1 MNAQRD
7 LWFEDFRIDRRNRE
21 MRRGSRVV
29 ALRPKSFAVLQ
40 YLAENPG
47 RLVTQAELIKAVWG
61 STVVSDG
68 LLRSYIMDVRQAL
81 DDDASNPRFIETLPR
96 RGIRFLPKVT
106 EASGSDDSALD
117 PNVLVSSAPSPE
129 LIGRDQEL
137 GSLDRLMTAALAG
150 KRQMVFIAGE
160 AGIGKTA
167 LLQVF
172 LDKISA
178 AGDARVVC
186 GHCVEQF
193 GTREAYL
200 PIFDALGRLC
210 SDEPASGALT
220 VVAQYAPSWLVQM
233 PGLVSGDQLQ
243 ILQKKIQG
251 TTQARMLGE
260 FCEALEALAADQLLV
275 LGLEDLH
282 WTDVATLDLLSIVAR
297 RDHRARLM
305 VVGTYRPADV
315 VVSNH
320 PLRTVLGD
328 LQAHRQ
334 CTVLMP
340 ENLTEDDVDMYLGH
354 RFPAHEFPPKLK
366 QLIHRNTIGNPLFVR
381 AIVDEFVR
389 DKLIDRRDGRWQ
401 LTGDV
406 QKVDGGKSASLRQ
419 LIEGQLSRL
428 SVNEQRLLEAA
439 AVVGSAFDSDLV
451 AAALE
456 TDPVEAEEQCDGLAQ
471 RHQILRTAQEHSDE
485 RGGGHSRYEFIH
497 DLYRNAAFNQS
508 SQGRR
513 RHWSRRIAEKMAADL
528 GDRADE
534 AATELAYY
542 FEQAGMP
549 SMGAQYC
556 AVAGERASRQFAN
569 AEAVGHFRR
578 GMELLKGQPASKER
592 DAIELRLQVGIAAP
606 LVAREGYR
614 SEEVVAALSRAWELN
629 ETLGDG
635 PQSFAALRA
644 LYELLMG
651 RSDYVRTF
659 ELCDKLDLVAQRERD
674 PYLAAEALRL
684 RGISALFLGKLGE
697 SKAVLTQSIDV
708 FRRERGVSKV
718 LAPDDPEVSSA
729 CTLSLALWMLGY
741 PEQAL
746 NWTQEALNRAN
757 ALDAQF
763 SIAIAH
769 CFRAILM
776 RFLRNYTATQEEA
789 DKAIAICDK
798 FGFGYWGAQASLER
812 GWAIA
817 MQGRASDGIEEIQSV
832 LNSVSMGVGG
842 SLTKLAEAY
851 LHVGKIREGLDAVDQ
866 ALKFVLEHKE
876 AAWEPELYR
885 LKGELLMERS
895 AAKAGKRGGDIDQAE
910 RALLTAIE
918 RARQNEARSFELRA
932 AMGLHRLWSK
942 NGKPTEA
949 RRIVADVYDRFS
961 EGFGTPDLVEA
972 RRMLRKQ

>member
-1 MNAQRD
+1 MSAQRG
-7 LWFEDFRIDRRNRE
+7 LWFEDFRLDRRNQE
-21 MRRGSRVV
+21 VRRGPRVI
-29 ALRPKSFAVLQ
+29 ALRPKSFAVLRF
-40 YLAENPG
+40 LAENPG
-47 RLVTQAELIKAVWG
+47 RLITPAELLKAVWG

-96 RGIRFLPKVT
+96 RGFRFLPKVT
-106 EASGSDDSALD
+106 EASVPDDGKLEPKA
-117 PNVLVSSAPSPE
+117 PVSSAPSPE

-137 GSLDRLMTAALAG
+137 SSLERLMTAALRG

-167 LLQVF
+167 LLQAF
-172 LDKISA
+172 LDNISA

-200 PIFDALGRLC
+200 PIFDALSRLC
-210 SDEPASGALT
+210 TDGPAGEALT
-220 VVAQYAPSWLVQM
+220 AVAQYAPSWLAQM

-243 ILQKKIQG
+243 TLQKRIQG

-315 VVSNH
+315 VLSNH
-320 PLRTVLGD
+320 PLRAVLGD

-340 ENLTEDDVDMYLGH
+340 ENLTENDVDIYLSH

-366 QLIHRNTIGNPLFVR
+366 QLIHRNTIGNPLFVS

-389 DKLIDRRDGRWQ
+389 DKLIDHRDGRWR

-406 QKVDGGKSASLRQ
+406 EKVDGGKSVSIRQ

-428 SVNEQRLLEAA
+428 SANEQRLLEVA
-439 AVVGSAFDSDLV
+439 AVVGSTFDSDLV

-456 TDPVEAEEQCDGLAQ
+456 IDPVEAEERCDGLAHRQ
-471 RHQILRTAQEHSDE
+471 QILRTAEERSDE
-485 RGGGHSRYEFIH
+485 RNGTHSRYEFIH

-508 SQGRR
+508 SQARR
-513 RHWSRRIAEKMAADL
+513 RQWYKRIAEKRAADL

-549 SMGAQYC
+549 SMAAQYC
-556 AVAGERASRQFAN
+556 AVAGEKASRQFAN
-569 AEAVGHFRR
+569 AEAVGQFRR
-578 GMELLKGQPASKER
+578 GIDLLKNQRASKER

-651 RSDYVRTF
+651 RSDYARTF
-659 ELCDKLDLVAQRERD
+659 ELCDKLDLVAQRDGD
-674 PYLAAEALRL
+674 PYFAAEALRL
-684 RGISALFLGKLGE
+684 RGISALFLGRLGE
-697 SKAVLTQSIDV
+697 SKVVLTEAIDA
-708 FRRERGVSKV
+708 FSRKKGASKV
-718 LAPDDPEVSSA
+718 LAPDDPAVSSG
-729 CTLSLALWMLGY
+729 CTLSLSLWMLGY

-746 NWTQEALNRAN
+746 SCTQDALNRAN
-757 ALDAQF
+757 ALGAQF
-763 SIAIAH
+763 SIAIAR

-776 RFLRNYTATQEEA
+776 RFLRDYVATQEEA
-789 DKAIAICDK
+789 NKAIAICNK
-798 FGFGYWGAQASLER
+798 FGFGYWGAQASLEH
-812 GWAIA
+812 GWAAA
-817 MQGRASDGIEEIQSV
+817 MQGRASDGIKEIQTV
-832 LNSVSMGVGG
+832 LSSVSMGVGG
-842 SLTKLAEAY
+842 SLAKLAEVY
-851 LHVGKIREGLDAVDQ
+851 LKVGKIREGLDAVDQ

-895 AAKAGKRGGDIDQAE
+895 TAKSGKRGGDIDQAE

-918 RARQNEARSFELRA
+918 RARESEAKSFELRA
-932 AMGLHRLWSK
+932 AMGLHQLWSK
-942 NGKPTEA
+942 KGKPTEA
-949 RRIVADVYDRFS
+949 RRIVADVYDWFS
-961 EGFGTPDLVEA
+961 EGFDTADLIDA
-972 RRMLRKQ
+972 RRILRKR